1 MLKVLLPHGVFLE
14 IHSSTQL
21 LPPSLL
27 YPVGILVAEVSL
39 VTLALGDILNGAA
52 LAVYSITRACIMGE
66 S

>member
-1 MLKVLLPHGVFLE
+1 MR
-14 IHSSTQL
+14 TAQ

-27 YPVGILVAEVSL
+27 HPVGILVAEVSL

-52 LAVYSITRACIMGE
+52 LAVYSIARACVMGE